1 MAVSKGLPG
10 RWCLCALAEGSGS
23 VQGGCVPEVVGRYL
37 GHSHRTQKPDGAT
50 SKGLR
55 TDECAGFAAGKLFDI
70 THFVVYACVT

>member
-1 MAVSKGLPG
+1 MLWLKAQGQSREGVFQKSWGDTWG
-10 RWCLCALAEGSGS
+10 IATALI
-23 VQGGCVPEVVGRYL
+23 
-37 GHSHRTQKPDGAT
+37 PDGAA